1 MEVNSVEQLCTFLIS
16 CAFQRCRILDDL
28 CRLSVSVK
36 PAPPLLRIS
45 DLYWCTDYEDDVP
58 QMCDFEKKTIFE
70 DALRISDCKNVFT
83 KLSLS
88 STVSDTGV
96 GSTLEEFQV
105 LKYENDPIWASKWGL
120 NEFLM
125 NDQCCS
131 QLINDFVLFMLPYRA
146 VLLPFCS
153 DVGLTSCILIADGFL
168 FIATTNTAFY
178 MEPRAV
184 AQVVHSPFKMV
195 NQMGSR
201 STISPTSSIINQIRF
216 LLSKGIPDKE
226 IHHLK
231 LDLKEV
237 VSSRRL
243 MRLTST
249 TKNGAKFSGTEVS
262 LSVYEEGDGVVTMLS
277 LFIQKMLILKSPKI
291 AVELTVESGGNIN
304 SQPENIVWENPCRS
318 LPMHAENI
326 DYLKLALEDYVS
338 RHGNRLAE
346 ACHSCFSSGKN
357 LKVGTGIAC
366 SKGNQQSG
374 RQVMEVVI
382 IISEITIPQQSSHF
396 RLYGRTTEVLYY
408 KDFLPCSISQSSLD
422 ALTSIDWKKYGL
434 VLKSV
439 GEQDGVTL
447 LEWENLP
454 PSSHIDIVL
463 HRYHKQYP
471 RIYWK
476 RFVTTLLS
484 PENNQIDRLLTRKA
498 VKLAL
503 TELKEKNAGVLLSER
518 AVKICRYAPDLAKSI
533 SGLILSSH
541 DLKFQAECLSLLGL
555 QSQEIEKNM
564 IENCIKDK
572 ITSVIASN
580 DRNSWGSREVST
592 LFSDDSQHA
601 SYGPD
606 EECEEGEEA
615 FNYLDL

>member
-1 MEVNSVEQLCTFLIS
+1 MEVNSVEQLCTILIS
-16 CAFQRCRILDDL
+16 CAFQRCRMLDDL

-36 PAPPLLRIS
+36 PAPPLLGIS
-45 DLYWCTDYEDDVP
+45 
-58 QMCDFEKKTIFE
+58 
-70 DALRISDCKNVFT
+70 
-83 KLSLS
+83 
-88 STVSDTGV
+88 VSDTGV

-105 LKYENDPIWASKWGL
+105 LKYENDPIWASKW
-120 NEFLM
+120 
-125 NDQCCS
+125 
-131 QLINDFVLFMLPYRA
+131 
-146 VLLPFCS
+146 
-153 DVGLTSCILIADGFL
+153 DGVL
-168 FIATTNTAFY
+168 FIATT
-178 MEPRAV
+178 
-184 AQVVHSPFKMV
+184 S
-195 NQMGSR
+195 
-201 STISPTSSIINQIRF
+201 IS
-216 LLSKGIPDKE
+216 DKE

-243 MRLTST
+243 VRLTST
-249 TKNGAKFSGTEVS
+249 TKNGARFSGTEVS
-262 LSVYEEGDGVVTMLS
+262 LSVYEEADAVVTMLS
-277 LFIQKMLILKSPKI
+277 LFIQKMLILKAPKI
-291 AVELTVESGGNIN
+291 AVELTVESGGNVN
-304 SQPENIVWENPCRS
+304 SQPENIVWDNTCRS
-318 LPMHAENI
+318 LPMHVENI
-326 DYLKLALEDYVS
+326 DHLKLALEDYVS
-338 RHGNRLAE
+338 RHGNRLAD
-346 ACHSCFSSGKN
+346 ACHSCFSAGKN

-382 IISEITIPQQSSHF
+382 IISEITIPHQSSHF
-396 RLYGRTTEVLYY
+396 RLYGRTTEVLYF

-422 ALTSIDWKKYGL
+422 ALTSMDWKKYGL

-439 GEQDGVTL
+439 GDQDGVTL

-463 HRYHKQYP
+463 HRYQKH
-471 RIYWK
+471 
-476 RFVTTLLS
+476 VTTLPS
-484 PENNQIDRLLTRKA
+484 PENNQMDRLLTRKA

-503 TELKEKNAGVLLSER
+503 TELKKKNAGVLLSER

-555 QSQEIEKNM
+555 QSQENEKNV

-572 ITSVIASN
+572 ITSVVAAN
-580 DRNSWGSREVST
+580 DSNSWGSREVST
-592 LFSDDSQHA
+592 LFSDDSHHA

-615 FNYLDL
+615 FSYLDL